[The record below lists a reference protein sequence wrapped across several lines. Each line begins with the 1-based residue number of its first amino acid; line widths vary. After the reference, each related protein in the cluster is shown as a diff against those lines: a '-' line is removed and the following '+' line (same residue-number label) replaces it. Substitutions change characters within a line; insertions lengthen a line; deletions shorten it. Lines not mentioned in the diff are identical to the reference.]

1 MPRIPKPDS
10 CIGCD
15 GENWLHQIGLNS
27 RQLVRGGF
35 SENDGHGTSGVLIVA
50 EALGANEDADGL
62 PLRPYAQSGS
72 LLERA
77 FKRCGLN
84 RDQFRITNCI
94 RCRPPHDHLS
104 EARYE
109 FNVLQ
114 HCRPNLVRE
123 LVTFKPR
130 VILALGGIA
139 VRELTGMSGK
149 KQGISYIRGYTLSCV
164 IPEAAGTPVISTF
177 HPSFIM
183 QGKKQYFGVL
193 CHDLQ
198 RAVQIARHGVSDKL
212 PRQYQPRPSLDDA
225 IAFANR
231 CRDERNRWL
240 TYDIETPNS
249 AEQSE
254 DEREEDRSYN
264 IVQIQFSLAE
274 REGIVFPIEGA
285 PAEYLEIAKRIIAMD
300 HQKAGFYSHLFDD
313 PRMRANGFTFGG
325 PFPTD
330 LYEQW
335 HHLQPDL
342 PANLQFTASFEGMDE
357 VWKHLFGSDLPWYGC
372 CDVDAPQRILARL
385 PEQLRK
391 RGLWD
396 GYERL
401 VYKVRPILD
410 RMSERGIPINDERRR
425 AFGLELDVA
434 AADVDAEMQSLV
446 PDEIKNVHPKQG
458 YKKTPKDTSGMIL
471 RHFPRGNEGGSYQ
484 GADLIPPAT
493 IERWCR
499 LEPFK
504 TSSQQL
510 IRYMKHRGHPVP
522 MNIKK
527 GRETSEA
534 KELER
539 LAKKTHDPLY
549 RKVIWHREV
558 RLMKSTFVD
567 GWQPSERDG
576 RVHTTFTFAPA
587 TLQLSSRDPNV
598 QNAPEH
604 EKEGRTT
611 GLADKFQRII
621 EAPNGYKIVSFDHKS
636 FHALTL
642 AHLAQDNDYMRVV
655 RLDIHSFLASQFLKL
670 IPAHKL
676 LEMRDDEMRAYLGG
690 VKREHRAVRDGKA
703 KRTILGWGFG
713 MQKRTLYNT
722 YMESFASEAEAG
734 QMIQL
739 LEASFPKTVK
749 WRKSIQMKAHYDTYL
764 INSFGAIR
772 WFWDVFNFGPN
783 GQLRNGEQAEQAIA
797 YLPAS
802 NAFGMM
808 RDEMR
813 EMAARGLDERF
824 GYINTIHDS
833 HVFCCA
839 DALVEECLH
848 TVGSLMEA
856 PSAAMNGLWCGVSAS
871 VGQNKSAKSSENPHG
886 REEVNVNVNPIVEHP
901 SHADSREL
909 TTVRS
914 EHTSGMEGRA

>member
-1 MPRIPKPDS
+1 MPILPKPDS
-10 CIGCD
+10 CSSCSLYGD
-15 GENWLHQIGLNS
+15 AK
-27 RQLVRGGF
+27 GF
-35 SENDGHGTSGVLIVA
+35 CRNEGHGTSGVLVVG
-50 EALGANEDADGL
+50 EAAGHNERQDGL
-62 PLRPYAQSGS
+62 PFRPYAQSGS
-72 LLERA
+72 LFERA
-77 FKRCGLN
+77 LKRCGLS
-84 RDQFRITNCI
+84 RDQFHITNVV
-94 RCRPPHDHLS
+94 RCQPPHDHLVG
-104 EARYE
+104 AHYE
-109 FNVLQ
+109 FDAIQNCHQYLSETLRV
-114 HCRPNLVRE
+114 
-123 LVTFKPR
+123 FKPR
-130 VILALGGIA
+130 AILALGGTA
-139 VRELTGMSGK
+139 ARELTGFSGTK
-149 KQGISYIRGYTLSCV
+149 EGVSFIRGYA
-164 IPEAAGTPVISTF
+164 IPCALKEAEGVPVVSTF
-177 HPSFIM
+177 HPSFLR
-183 QGKKQYFGVL
+183 QGKPTYFGVL
-193 CHDLQ
+193 VHDLM
-198 RAVQIARHGVSDKL
+198 RAVQVAKNGPATPIATT
-212 PRQYQPRPSLDDA
+212 YQTHPSLDDA
-225 IAFANR
+225 LAFEQR
-231 CRDERNRWL
+231 CRSEQGRWL

-249 AEQSE
+249 AEMSE
-254 DEREEDRSYN
+254 DERDEERSYD
-264 IVQIQFSLAE
+264 IQQIQFSLGIG
-274 REGIVFPIEGA
+274 EGIAFPAQPEF
-285 PAEYLEIAKRIIAMD
+285 LEVARRIMALE
-300 HQKAGFYSHLFDD
+300 HRKAGFYNHLFDD
-313 PRMRANGFTFGG
+313 ARLRANGFALGG
-325 PFPTD
+325 PPPHD
-330 LYEQW
+330 LYEMW
-335 HHLQPDL
+335 HHMQPDL
-342 PANLQFTASFEGMDE
+342 PANLQFVASFYGMDSP
-357 VWKHLFGSDLPWYGC
+357 WKHLYGVDLALYGC
-372 CDVDAPQRILARL
+372 ADVDAPHRILERL
-385 PEQLRK
+385 PEQLKK

-401 VYKVRPILD
+401 VYSVRPILD

-434 AADVDAEMQSLV
+434 AAEVDAEMQALV

-458 YKKTPKDTSGMIL
+458 YKKVPKDTTGLVKREFLVAKVEKTDSFL
-471 RHFPRGNEGGSYQ
+471 E
-484 GADLIPPAT
+484 AT
-493 IERWCR
+493 PDGTFVERWCR

-567 GWQPSERDG
+567 GWAPSERDG

-642 AHLAQDNDYMRVV
+642 AHLAQDEDYMRVV
-655 RLDIHSFLASQFLKL
+655 RLDVHSFLASQFLKL
-670 IPAHKL
+670 APASKL
-676 LEMRDDEMRAYLGG
+676 LSMPDDELRAFLAG
-690 VKREHRAVRDGKA
+690 VKRAHRGVRDTKA

-722 YMESFASEAEAG
+722 YMESFASEIEAG

-749 WRKSIQMKAHYDTYL
+749 WRKQIQFKAHYDTYL
-764 INSFGAIR
+764 VNSFGAIR

-808 RDEMR
+808 REEAR
-813 EMAARGLDERF
+813 EMERRGLDERF
-824 GYINTIHDS
+824 GLVNNVHDAWKF
-833 HVFCCA
+833 VCR

-848 TVGSLMEA
+848 TIKPLMEA
-856 PSAAMNGLWCGVSAS
+856 PSATFGGLWCAVQAS
-871 VGQNKSAKSSENPHG
+871 VGQNNAAKSAENPNG
-886 REEVNVNVNPIVEHP
+886 REEVNVNVQDPIVER
-901 SHADSREL
+901 AVRENPGVAAAL
-909 TTVRS
+909 
-914 EHTSGMEGRA
+914 

>member
-1 MPRIPKPDS
+1 MGAEPEAIILAPRFECEVLMPIILKPNT
-10 CIGCD
+10 CAGCSLYGD
-15 GENWLHQIGLNS
+15 GK
-27 RQLVRGGF
+27 GF
-35 SENDGHGTSGVLIVA
+35 SRNEGSGANGILIVG
-50 EALGANEDADGL
+50 EALGHNEKQDGL
-62 PLRPYAQSGS
+62 PFRPYAQSGS

-77 FKRCGLN
+77 LKRCGLS
-84 RDQFRITNCI
+84 RDQFHISNI
-94 RCRPPHDHLS
+94 VRCQPPHDHL
-104 EARYE
+104 AGAHYE
-109 FNVLQ
+109 FDAIQN
-114 HCRPNLVRE
+114 CRQYLNETLRV
-123 LVTFKPR
+123 FKAR
-130 VILALGGIA
+130 VILALGGTA
-139 VRELTGMSGK
+139 ARELTGFDGT
-149 KQGISYIRGYTLSCV
+149 KQGVSFIRGYAIPSS
-164 IPEAAGTPVISTF
+164 IPEANGAPVVSTF
-177 HPSFIM
+177 HPSFLR
-183 QGKKQYFGVL
+183 QGKPTYFGVL
-193 CHDLQ
+193 THDLMK
-198 RAVQIARHGVSDKL
+198 AVSIAKNGL
-212 PRQYQPRPSLDDA
+212 PTPIATNYQTRPSLDDA
-225 IAFANR
+225 LAFEHR
-231 CRDERNRWL
+231 CRSEQSRWL

-249 AEQSE
+249 AEMSE
-254 DEREEDRSYN
+254 DERDEERSYE
-264 IVQIQFSLAE
+264 IQQIQFSLGVG
-274 REGIVFPIEGA
+274 EGIAFPAQPEFLDVA
-285 PAEYLEIAKRIIAMD
+285 RRIMAME
-300 HQKAGFYSHLFDD
+300 HPKAGFYNHLFDD
-313 PRMRANGFTFGG
+313 GRLRANGFTFGG
-325 PFPTD
+325 PPPHD
-330 LYEQW
+330 LYEMW
-335 HHLQPDL
+335 HHMQPDL
-342 PANLQFTASFEGMDE
+342 PANLQFVASFYGMDSP
-357 VWKHLFGSDLPWYGC
+357 WKHLYGVDLALYGC
-372 CDVDAPQRILARL
+372 ADVDAPHRILALL
-385 PEQLRK
+385 PDQLRK

-401 VYKVRPILD
+401 VYRVRPILD

-425 AFGLELDVA
+425 AFGAELDLA
-434 AADVDAEMQSLV
+434 AAEVDAEMQALV

-458 YKKTPKDTSGMIL
+458 YKKVPKDTTGL
-471 RHFPRGNEGGSYQ
+471 VQRLFEVTNEL
-484 GADLIPPAT
+484 APPIHPDDSAH
-493 IERWCR
+493 ELRWCR
-499 LEPFK
+499 IEPFK

-549 RKVIWHREV
+549 RKVIWYREV

-567 GWQPSERDG
+567 GWQPSERDQ

-621 EAPNGYKIVSFDHKS
+621 EAPDGYKIVSFDHKS

-642 AHLAQDNDYMRVV
+642 AHLAQDSDYMRIV

-670 IPAHKL
+670 EPAHKL
-676 LEMRDDEMRAYLGG
+676 LSMQDGELREFLAR
-690 VKREHRAVRDGKA
+690 VKKTHRVIRDGKA

-749 WRKSIQMKAHYDTYL
+749 WRKQIQLKAHYDTYL

-808 RDEMR
+808 RE
-813 EMAARGLDERF
+813 EARAMEVKGLDERF
-824 GYINTIHDS
+824 GLVNNVHDAWKF
-833 HVFCCA
+833 VCR
-839 DALVEECLH
+839 DELVEECLH
-848 TVGSLMEA
+848 TIKPLMEA
-856 PSAAMNGLWCGVSAS
+856 PSSTFGGLWCAVQPS
-871 VGQNKSAKSSENPHG
+871 VGQNNAAKSVENPNG
-886 REEVNVNVNPIVEHP
+886 REEVTINANTNPLVGLAGH
-901 SHADSREL
+901 SSQG
-909 TTVRS
+909 TV
-914 EHTSGMEGRA
+914 AAIQ